1 MRNPNQIPNSKEGLM
16 RLNLNRLVTLAA
28 IVAVG
33 LMAGCSADSPGPTGV
48 KPPPGNNGLVITIT
62 ANPANPVQGTCSF
75 IVATAT
81 QNGTPV
87 PAGTA
92 INLSSTFGVF
102 AQNGQQTI
110 SLETTNGSAQT
121 AICSNLVGPATVTGT
136 VTVGSNTASGSRL
149 VNFQSNGIKTTF
161 ISVCANPHTGPV
173 SGGTPITIT
182 GGGLGVDNTTV
193 PVIFRS
199 GAFVH
204 QTNGTVGGG
213 GTTITATTP
222 AFPELAG
229 LPATPVEI
237 DVLIAGQTLSSP
249 ACFTYTSDSTPIV
262 SAILPSSGSKVGGTR
277 VTITGSGF
285 SGQVQVF
292 FGGTLEAQVVS
303 VSPTQIIAITPPAN
317 GEGPSQAFPLTVD
330 VTVKEVNCAGSGCTS
345 GAVPFTYTVGL
356 SIFGFT
362 PDHGDS
368 STTVT
373 ITGQGFVAPLIVTFG
388 GVQGTV
394 VSVSGTQILAK
405 PPSGCPGVPSGAIT
419 VTLLADGET
428 ASSSSSFRV
437 TVPAISSGPIPSS
450 GAGGTSTS
458 VTLIGT
464 GFFPS
469 GQPSLVSVD
478 AAGGSVNGITTS
490 ELNGQQTITLNVTP
504 NKCSPQVT
512 LTLVNGATG
521 CAITASP
528 ITNSTFTE
536 AGPTAVINTPV
547 PGPTNNHVSFTAATS
562 TSGTAGF
569 TYAWAFTN
577 PDGTSAGA
585 SNTQNPGSVA
595 FNCGTDG
602 PACPGPAQAT
612 LTVTDACGKT
622 ATTSTT
628 ATPQ

>member
-1 MRNPNQIPNSKEGLM
+1 M

-28 IVAVG
+28 IVAVA

-48 KPPPGNNGLVITIT
+48 KPPPGSNGLAITIT
-62 ANPANPVQGTCSF
+62 ANPLNPVQGTCSLV
-75 IVATAT
+75 VATAT
-81 QNGTPV
+81 QNGSPV

-102 AQNGQQTI
+102 AQNGLQTI
-110 SLETTNGSAQT
+110 SLETTNGSVQT
-121 AICSNLVGPATVTGT
+121 AICSNLVGPATVSGS
-136 VTVGSNTASGSRL
+136 VTVGSNTATGSRL
-149 VNFQSNGIKTTF
+149 VTFQSNGIKTTF

-249 ACFTYTSDSTPIV
+249 ACFTYTSDSNPIV

-277 VTITGSGF
+277 VTIMGSGF
-285 SGQVQVF
+285 SAPLQVF

-303 VSPTQIIAITPPAN
+303 VSPTQIIAITPPSN
-317 GEGPSQAFPLTVD
+317 GEGPQQTFPQTVD

-345 GAVPFTYTVGL
+345 AAVPFTYTVGL

-388 GVQGTV
+388 GTQGTV
-394 VSVSGTQILAK
+394 MSVSGTQILAK

-437 TVPAISSGPIPSS
+437 IVPSISTGPIPSS
-450 GAGGTSTS
+450 GSGGTSTS
-458 VTLIGT
+458 VTIIGT
-464 GFFPS
+464 GFFPT
-469 GQPSLVSVD
+469 GQPSLFSVT
-478 AAGGSVNGITTS
+478 AAGGSVNGVTTS
-490 ELNGQQTITLNVTP
+490 ELNGQQTVTMSVTP
-504 NKCSPQVT
+504 DKCSAQVT

-521 CAITASP
+521 CAITTSP
-528 ITNSTFTE
+528 ITNSTFTA
-536 AGPTAVINTPV
+536 AGPTATPTGGATTCTGSGHQYTASFSETPSSTGTAPFIYAWTFTNSDGSSASPGAKV
-547 PGPTNNHVSFTAATS
+547 VTGPTGTVTFTCPDANPC
-562 TSGTAGF
+562 SG
-569 TYAWAFTN
+569 
-577 PDGTSAGA
+577 S
-585 SNTQNPGSVA
+585 
-595 FNCGTDG
+595 
-602 PACPGPAQAT
+602 AT

-622 ATTSTT
+622 ASS
-628 ATPQ
+628 AMSVDSPGCL

>member
-62 ANPANPVQGTCSF
+62 ANPINPVQGTCSLV
-75 IVATAT
+75 VATAT
-81 QNGTPV
+81 QNGSPV
-87 PAGTA
+87 PAGTS

-102 AQNGQQTI
+102 AQNGLQTI
-110 SLETTNGSAQT
+110 SLETTNGSVQT
-121 AICSNLVGPATVTGT
+121 AICSNLVGPATITGN

-149 VNFQSNGIKTTF
+149 VTFQSNGIKTTF

-182 GGGLGVDNTTV
+182 GGGLGADGSIV

-213 GTTITATTP
+213 GTTITANTP

-237 DVLIAGQTLSSP
+237 DVLIAGNTLQSP

-277 VTITGSGF
+277 VTIAGSGF
-285 SGQVQVF
+285 AAPLQVF

-303 VSPTQIIAITPPAN
+303 VSPDQIIAITPPSN
-317 GEGPSQAFPLTVD
+317 GEGPQQTFPLTVN
-330 VTVKEVNCAGSGCTS
+330 VTVKEVNCNGSACTS

-362 PDHGDS
+362 PDHGDAN
-368 STTVT
+368 TTVT

-388 GVQGTV
+388 GSQGTV
-394 VSVSGTQILAK
+394 ISVSGTQILAK
-405 PPSGCPGVPSGAIT
+405 PPAGCPSSSGVIG
-419 VTLLADGET
+419 VTLLATGET
-428 ASSSSSFRV
+428 ATSAASFV
-437 TVPAISSGPIPSS
+437 VSVPNITSGPSPSSGP
-450 GAGGTSTS
+450 GGHSTAVTVLGTNLFSTGTNPTAS
-458 VTLIGT
+458 VVA
-464 GFFPS
+464 S
-469 GQPSLVSVD
+469 AS
-478 AAGGSVNGITTS
+478 GGSVTVIGGS
-490 ELNGQQTITLNVTP
+490 EVNGQQSLSLTITP
-504 NKCSPQVT
+504 DSCSDVHFS
-512 LTLVNGATG
+512 LVNTATG
-521 CAITASP
+521 CPSTSL
-528 ITNSTFTE
+528 TFT
-536 AGPTAVINTPV
+536 NTTTTSAPV
-547 PGPTNNHVSFTAATS
+547 ATIGQS
-562 TSGTAGF
+562 SGNSATHTVVF
-569 TYAWAFTN
+569 
-577 PDGTSAGA
+577 TSAGTHANPVATCSWTFTGSTTTSSA
-585 SNTQNPGSVA
+585 S
-595 FNCGTDG
+595 CGTSVDFSCGASG
-602 PACPGPAQAT
+602 PACTAPLPTAT
-612 LTVTDACGKT
+612 LTVTDVCGNT
-622 ATTSTT
+622 ATAGPTDIS
-628 ATPQ
+628 PP